1 MINIKMENNQLK
13 VSSSSGTT
21 ITININSE
29 LLKIEYEP
37 IKKHIREIL

>member
-1 MINIKMENNQLK
+1 MENNQLK

-21 ITININSE
+21 ITLNINSE

-37 IKKHIREIL
+37 VKKHIRDIL